1 METLKTIT
9 YYIQKKFAQRN
20 KRLAS
25 NIIEIH
31 IAGQCFCV
39 VRLRNGWYECR
50 SPLAAT
56 VKLRTFQAKAWLIE
70 QTKRGRASTASQRCF
85 KTSGGKIGRQEISN
99 F

>member
-9 YYIQKKFAQRN
+9 DYIQTKFAERN
-20 KRLAS
+20 KRWAS
-25 NIIEIH
+25 NMTEIYV
-31 IAGQCFCV
+31 AGQCFQLV
-39 VRLRNGWYECR
+39 HLHNGWYECR

-85 KTSGGKIGRQEISN
+85 KTSGGKIGRQEIYA
-99 F
+99 